1 VVGIEDVRAEIAK
14 LHQAA
19 AIQQLQQRGT
29 GGSCGSRETFGS
41 DRAPRSTAS
50 APHRQIGRQ
59 CWRSPVSSQSSS
71 KGISAPAPQVRMM
84 RAAGRPGVALR
95 TVHSGLTSKDRPI
108 IVVSAAAQ
116 PVPSVRFV
124 EGFGRQHPVEEG
136 VALVLV
142 AGRSPV
148 LKEGR
153 PGRASFPPRRAWA
166 PARHAC

>member
-29 GGSCGSRETFGS
+29 GGSYGSRETSGS
-41 DRAPRSTAS
+41 DRAPRSTPS

-59 CWRSPVSSQSSS
+59 CWRSPVSSQ
-71 KGISAPAPQVRMM
+71 RM

-166 PARHAC
+166 PARNAC